1 MPPRRSRRWSTRC
14 GRLSEKRRKRRVLFC
29 SVLPLL
35 LLLLLL
41 EKVSKKA
48 FHGLGAQQQLRRGSV
63 LFSSLS
69 PLHYFFS
76 YRSSKTRR
84 GARRRRCS
92 LSLSFSLLFELALF
106 CDNGRAG
113 AQGARV
119 APDGSGGREQ
129 GAAGAGK
136 GSERG
141 IYRAIHLLCF
151 GLFDAPRFDHRVRH
165 LRLRFLCLFAPS
177 SASLTPQRAY
187 HRCPLRLQKHKRSK
201 KRRQRTAQDQRA
213 TREKTTMTTA
223 VMTTR
228 QPSLFC
234 PT

>member
-1 MPPRRSRRWSTRC
+1 M
-14 GRLSEKRRKRRVLFC
+14 VLFC
-29 SVLPLL
+29 FLLSLPSTIFFLI
-35 LLLLLL
+35 
-41 EKVSKKA
+41 A
-48 FHGLGAQQQLRRGSV
+48 PRRQGEGRV
-63 LFSSLS
+63 
-69 PLHYFFS
+69 
-76 YRSSKTRR
+76 
-84 GARRRRCS
+84 AVAA

-141 IYRAIHLLCF
+141 IYRAIHLLRF

-213 TREKTTMTTA
+213 TREKTTTTTA

>member
-1 MPPRRSRRWSTRC
+1 M
-14 GRLSEKRRKRRVLFC
+14 F
-29 SVLPLL
+29 
-35 LLLLLL
+35 
-41 EKVSKKA
+41 
-48 FHGLGAQQQLRRGSV
+48 F
-63 LFSSLS
+63 SLS
-69 PLHYFFS
+69 PPLFFFLS
-76 YRSSKTRR
+76 LLEDKAR
-84 GARRRRCS
+84 GAS
-92 LSLSFSLLFELALF
+92 PSLLPLSLSFSLLFELALF

-187 HRCPLRLQKHKRSK
+187 HRCPLRLKKHKRSK

-213 TREKTTMTTA
+213 TREKTTTTTA
-223 VMTTR
+223 VTTTR
-228 QPSLFC
+228 QRSLFC